1 MKKVGQK
8 NNLFN
13 KNSTA
18 INFYKPKENK
28 YNNIPESNDNKI
40 FVKKNKNIKNQDLS
54 YINFFF
60 ILTSGQ
66 KYQVS
71 ANLNDSFK
79 SVLDNFIS
87 DQCPSDYKN
96 KIVSALFEG
105 AKIDNNKSLL
115 QNNIIEGT
123 KVILVV
129 KDSQNRDQNMY
140 NDFINGVS
148 SKPLSDSMSTQAST
162 LTLDKED
169 KELLKNIYTLVQR
182 LVNQVE
188 NKNDNI
194 YSKKNSCHENNSE
207 CKHIH
212 SNKHN
217 HGLVLSYTNRN
228 WKCDICKISY
238 SNDESTYY
246 CSLCD
251 FDVCNCCIGI
261 IKKYPLKQFY
271 HEQTKLKM
279 FKLPL
284 HEHNLIYCRTSR
296 YYNNSSGWIC
306 NICRK
311 EYSNIIWS
319 FYCTYCDFDIC
330 LRCAK
335 KFINSDLLIY
345 NIGIKIDKHKHR
357 LVYMITNR
365 NWICNICRNKYS
377 NFIPTY
383 YCTKCDY
390 DVCRKCMKIISD
402 EKKYPLID
410 EGNRENNTIKI
421 VEKDCHRHPLIYC
434 ITSRNAKA
442 RTTWI
447 CNECKGNYDEDEW
460 SFYCSLCDYDICYD
474 CYLNFDNNY

>member
-1 MKKVGQK
+1 MKKVYQK

-13 KNSTA
+13 KNSIA
-18 INFYKPKENK
+18 FNFYNTKENIL
-28 YNNIPESNDNKI
+28 NIPERNNNKKY
-40 FVKKNKNIKNQDLS
+40 VKINKNIKNKNLS
-54 YINFFF
+54 YISFFF
-60 ILTSGQ
+60 ILNSGQ

-71 ANLNDSFK
+71 GNLNDSFK
-79 SVLDNFIS
+79 SILNNFIS
-87 DQCPSDYKN
+87 DQCPSAYKN
-96 KIVSALFEG
+96 KMILALFEG
-105 AKIDNNKSLL
+105 KKIDNNKSLI
-115 QNNIIEGT
+115 QNNIKEGS
-123 KVILVV
+123 KIILVV
-129 KDSQNRDQNMY
+129 QDSENRDQNMY
-140 NDFINGVS
+140 NDFINEVS

-162 LTLDKED
+162 LTLDNED
-169 KELLKNIYTLVQR
+169 RELLKNIYKLLQKLVKQK
-182 LVNQVE
+182 E
-188 NKNDNI
+188 NKNNDI
-194 YSKKNSCHENNSE
+194 YSKTISCNENNSE
-207 CKHIH
+207 CTHIH
-212 SNKHN
+212 SNKHK

-228 WKCDICKISY
+228 WKCDICKIAY

-251 FDVCNCCIGI
+251 FDICNCCIGI

-271 HEQTKLKM
+271 HEQTHLKI

-284 HEHNLIYCRTSR
+284 HAHNLIYCRTSR
-296 YYNNSSGWIC
+296 HYNNLSGWIC

-335 KFINSDLLIY
+335 KFINPNLLIY
-345 NIGIKIDKHKHR
+345 NIGIKIGMHKHR

-365 NWICNICRNKYS
+365 NWICNICRNNYS

-390 DVCRKCMKIISD
+390 DVCRKCMKVISD

-410 EGNRENNTIKI
+410 EGNREDNTIKI
-421 VEKDCHRHPLIYC
+421 VQKFCHRHPLIYC
-434 ITSRNAKA
+434 ITSRNEKT

-447 CNECKGNYDEDEW
+447 CNECKKNYSENEW
-460 SFYCSLCDYDICYD
+460 SFYCSLCDYDLCYD
-474 CYLNFDNNY
+474 CYYEF